1 VFIGDFLIN
10 WPKHAANQNA
20 IKTLFTPDYKDER
33 KEIFDALFKQVT
45 EDRLNVSI
53 FGYQSAFE
61 ENLNVDQESEGYA
74 DYFKKVAPV
83 FGASQ
88 FNSVKFESG
97 TKTEFPLYIIKDK
110 NLYKLYYYYG
120 GVTDSEFF
128 NTADGKARKISIG
141 NNNVVAVLN
150 ASKRELGRAGFFGSF
165 AQYEKVNVKGN
176 RSQTGAGYIFGD
188 LPNYTLLESQATT
201 PTLKT
206 EPAATRTVTPVNP
219 KLEQEAVEQRSAII
233 KNAVLTATT
242 TDSEFAGNID
252 FENSNLGGR
261 RITKVPT
268 SFLETLN
275 TYQLTEQDRNK
286 LRQLYENKAFTTLET
301 GNIDVSSFSKFMD
314 LIEETIQVNRSV
326 QNLDDIIDRMQT
338 CYGITINL

>member
-1 VFIGDFLIN
+1 
-10 WPKHAANQNA
+10 
-20 IKTLFTPDYKDER
+20 
-33 KEIFDALFKQVT
+33 
-45 EDRLNVSI
+45 
-53 FGYQSAFE
+53 
-61 ENLNVDQESEGYA
+61 
-74 DYFKKVAPV
+74 
-83 FGASQ
+83 
-88 FNSVKFESG
+88 
-97 TKTEFPLYIIKDK
+97 
-110 NLYKLYYYYG
+110 
-120 GVTDSEFF
+120 
-128 NTADGKARKISIG
+128 
-141 NNNVVAVLN
+141 
-150 ASKRELGRAGFFGSF
+150 
-165 AQYEKVNVKGN
+165 
-176 RSQTGAGYIFGD
+176 
-188 LPNYTLLESQATT
+188 
-201 PTLKT
+201 
-206 EPAATRTVTPVNP
+206 
-219 KLEQEAVEQRSAII
+219 
-233 KNAVLTATT
+233 VLTATT